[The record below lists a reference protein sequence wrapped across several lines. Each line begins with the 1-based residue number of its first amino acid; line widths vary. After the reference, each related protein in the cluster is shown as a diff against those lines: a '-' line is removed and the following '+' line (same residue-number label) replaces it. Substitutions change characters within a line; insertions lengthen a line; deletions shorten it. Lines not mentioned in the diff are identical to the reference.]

1 MNITDLNN
9 KLNSINKVVDY
20 KKLKNTLADAADL
33 SKTLTSHDFASI
45 LPGASINGI
54 KSLSDAIP
62 VKDTIA
68 NLPLPQLVTLTAEM
82 PGLRDK
88 MVKTLTD
95 AEKEILG
102 QMGGPV
108 FINPV
113 TGITVTPKTLNATLV
128 NGVKKANIL
137 AANAASIQSNI
148 KSITAEL
155 PDFDGIMKDLIPL
168 DLQGIAKGALASVAN
183 LESVAKE
190 LNTDL
195 TKSVTSLTDIPKQL
209 KTIAKGGVGGL
220 ASVFIADV
228 DKALSTASISLGA
241 AIEIDN
247 IANLGLLQDAK
258 LSVQNHL
265 KESVNSVTGNLL
277 NPLQKARVVKNLKL
291 QKFDTAINEIQKIA
305 SLKTGIVDAAEATQK
320 ALGISQDRLETL
332 MQSQTCDLA
341 SNISFDDV
349 AASVSAAT
357 SYISEI
363 GNHGVSWN
371 GANTTASLNYA
382 IDTTDGDYQFAR
394 VITLEE
400 LVAEFN
406 SVKREIT
413 EVVVHWTEHFLDQ
426 PHAGAREVHEIAK
439 DMNLDGCNYHYIIKK
454 NGNIERGR
462 PVEIPGQHAED
473 HDDFTIAVAFIG
485 GMNSYSTQDPTTFE
499 TGPESITPIQYE
511 SLDYLL
517 KAFYTIWPGG
527 QAFGHNEIS
536 PEWAHDPGF
545 SVSDYVENK
554 FNKVN
559 TIIPSNGSV
568 SPDELVTAAPT
579 TQGANAYN
587 EFEDEEVA
595 PPAIPPD
602 TIGKIQEVLPDPPAP
617 VNANPNEDAT
627 ILRGDPADA
636 HTALKNQVQKTLDT
650 KKQLEMMAGDLEI
663 DDAVE
668 QVTAGVNNAIQSN
681 DVLSLADEAVVGPAE
696 RLLEKVQI
704 EGSDVFGRFSSIS
717 SELNASAKTF
727 YQSTQGEVFIEE
739 TNKGLF
745 EDLKTLEPDLT
756 SIERAL
762 KATELRKYIDEY
774 DSWIKV
780 QAGEK

>member
-1 MNITDLNN
+1 MNLTDLNN
-9 KLNSINKVVDY
+9 KLSSINKVVDY
-20 KKLKNTLADAADL
+20 KKLKNTLSDAADL
-33 SKTLTSHDFASI
+33 SKSLTANDFASI

-68 NLPLPQLVTLTAEM
+68 NFPLPQIVTLTPEM

-88 MVKTLTD
+88 MVKALTD
-95 AEKEILG
+95 DEKEILG

-113 TGITVTPKTLNATLV
+113 TGATVTPKTLNTTLV

-137 AANAASIQSNI
+137 AASPASIQSNI

-168 DLQGIAKGALASVAN
+168 DLQGIAQGALGSVAN

-190 LNTDL
+190 LGADL

-220 ASVFIADV
+220 ASVFIGDV
-228 DKALSTASISLGA
+228 DKALSNASSAFGSS
-241 AIEIDN
+241 IEIDN
-247 IANLGLLQDAK
+247 VSNLGLLQDAK
-258 LSVQNHL
+258 LSVENHL
-265 KESVNSVTGNLL
+265 EQSVNSVTGNLL
-277 NPLQKARVVKNLKL
+277 NTSQKASVIQNLKL

-305 SLKTGIVDAAEATQK
+305 SLKTGLTNAADATQE

-332 MQSQTCDLA
+332 IQSQTCDLS
-341 SNISFDDV
+341 SNISFNDV
-349 AASVSAAT
+349 AASATAAT

-363 GNHGVSWN
+363 GNHAVSWN
-371 GANTTASLNYA
+371 GANTAVSTNYA
-382 IDTTDGDYQFAR
+382 INITDGDYQFAR

-406 SVKREIT
+406 SVKREVT

-426 PHAGAREVHEIAK
+426 PHAGAREVHAIAN
-439 DMNLDGCNYHYIIKK
+439 DMNLEGCNYHYIIKK

-473 HDDFTIAVAFIG
+473 HDEFTIAVAFIG

-499 TGPESITPIQYE
+499 FGPESITPIQYE

-559 TIIPSNGSV
+559 AIIPSNGSV
-568 SPDELVTAAPT
+568 SPDVLVAEPPT
-579 TQGANAYN
+579 TQGASAYN
-587 EFEDEEVA
+587 GFENEKVDAFAA
-595 PPAIPPD
+595 PPKNAIEAV
-602 TIGKIQEVLPDPPAP
+602 QEVLPDPPAP
-617 VNANPNEDAT
+617 INANPNEDAA
-627 ILRGDPADA
+627 ILRGDVADA
-636 HTALKNQVQKTLDT
+636 HTAIKNEVQ
-650 KKQLEMMAGDLEI
+650 KQLEFEKQLKMMAGDLEI

-668 QVTAGVNNAIQSN
+668 QVTAGVNNAVQN
-681 DVLSLADEAVVGPAE
+681 TDVLALSSETLVGPAE
-696 RLLEKVQI
+696 KLLAKVKS
-704 EGSDVFGRFSSIS
+704 EGSDVFGRVKDTSS
-717 SELNASAKTF
+717 SAKTF
-727 YQSTQGEVFIEE
+727 YQDLSGDVYIEE
-739 TNKGLF
+739 TNKDLL
-745 EDLKTLEPDLT
+745 DNLKTLEPGLS
-756 SIERAL
+756 SIERTL
-762 KATELRKYIDEY
+762 KATDLRKYSSAT
-774 DSWIKV
+774 DSWVIVK
-780 QAGEK
+780 AGEK